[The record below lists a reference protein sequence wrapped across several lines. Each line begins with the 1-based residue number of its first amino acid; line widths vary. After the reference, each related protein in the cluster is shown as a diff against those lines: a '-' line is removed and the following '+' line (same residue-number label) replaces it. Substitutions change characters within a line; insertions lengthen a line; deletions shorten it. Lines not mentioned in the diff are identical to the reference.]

1 MEEGCKV
8 VLNVYDL
15 SNGLAKQ
22 FSTAFLGKPI
32 EAVWHT
38 GIEVY
43 GTEYYFS
50 GGIQQ
55 SPAGTTPFGTP
66 LRVVDLGMTHIPKD
80 IFEDYLKD
88 IAPRYTAE
96 TYSILRHN
104 CNNFSNEVA
113 QFLLGVS
120 IPEYILN
127 LPNEVMSSPMAPLI
141 LPMIQQLESTL
152 KSGGVPQ
159 GPQFRPDAQVKS
171 QGHNPSTN
179 TNHNNTEKVQRE
191 EKQTKPPVSDPLG
204 DARNKVQQEIMK
216 EFTTIMASGTIRA
229 SEAAALATRRVMQ
242 KHGNLDVHT

>member
-1 MEEGCKV
+1 MEEGYKV

-43 GTEYYFS
+43 GIEYYFS

-55 SPAGTTPFGTP
+55 SPAGATPFGTP
-66 LRVVDLGMTHIPKD
+66 LQVVNLGVTHIPKD
-80 IFEDYLKD
+80 IFEEYLNE
-88 IAPRYTAE
+88 IAPRYTSE

-104 CNNFSNEVA
+104 CNNFSNDVA
-113 QFLLGVS
+113 QFLVGVT

-127 LPNEVMSSPMAPLI
+127 LPNEVMSSPMASLI
-141 LPMIQQLESTL
+141 LPMIQQLEATL

-159 GPQFRPDAQVKS
+159 APQFKPDIAGKAPS
-171 QGHNPSTN
+171 QNTN
-179 TNHNNTEKVQRE
+179 TNSTEKAAQRE
-191 EKQTKPPVSDPLG
+191 EVQTKPKGVDPLG

-216 EFTTIMASGTIRA
+216 EFTALMASGTIHA
-229 SEAAALATRRVMQ
+229 SEAAALAARRVMQ
-242 KHGNLDVHT
+242 RHGNLDAHT